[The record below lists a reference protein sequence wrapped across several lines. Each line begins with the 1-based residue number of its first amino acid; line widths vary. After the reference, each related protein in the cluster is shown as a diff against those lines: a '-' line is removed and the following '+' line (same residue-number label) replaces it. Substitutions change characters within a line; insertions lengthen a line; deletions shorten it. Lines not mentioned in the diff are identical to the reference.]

1 MANEPGTEPTKVT
14 GQVLQ
19 RLRKLAERDINSG
32 PLDGFRGVVINPHL
46 ALELVEALERAG
58 AVLPQQV
65 DLENVDAGALYRAAE
80 KAHTESWG
88 TDFMWKS
95 NESYR
100 ESAQEQ
106 FRESMKDGLLSAHEY
121 LSELPAPPPG
131 LLDLELIQEIAEELE
146 SHHIDHEGL
155 GISYAEAA
163 ALAVIRYAE
172 GRK

>member
-19 RLRKLAERDINSG
+19 RLRELAEQDISAG
-32 PLDGFRGVVINPHL
+32 PLDGFRGLVIDPHL
-46 ALELVEALERAG
+46 VLDLVAAIERAG

-65 DLENVDAGALYRAAE
+65 DLENLDAGALYRATE
-80 KAHTESWG
+80 KAQTGGW
-88 TDFMWKS
+88 FPRPMWS
-95 NESYR
+95 RSGDYW
-100 ESAQEQ
+100 ESAQQE
-106 FRESMKDGLLSAHEY
+106 FRESMKDGLLSVHEY

-131 LLDLELIQEIAEELE
+131 LLDLELIQEIADELE
-146 SHHIDHEGL
+146 SHHVDHEGL

>member
-19 RLRKLAERDINSG
+19 RLRELAEQDINSG
-32 PLDGFRGVVINPHL
+32 PLGGLRGVVINPHL
-46 ALELVEALERAG
+46 ALELVAVIERAG

-65 DLENVDAGALYRAAE
+65 DLENLDAGALYRATE
-80 KAHTESWG
+80 KAQTGGW
-88 TDFMWKS
+88 FPLPMWS
-95 NESYR
+95 RSGGFWDQ
-100 ESAQEQ
+100 AQQE
-106 FRESMKDGLLSAHEY
+106 FRESMKDGLLSVHEY

-131 LLDLELIQEIAEELE
+131 LLDLERIQEIADELD

-172 GRK
+172 GQK

>member
-19 RLRKLAERDINSG
+19 RLRELAEQDISAG
-32 PLDGFRGVVINPHL
+32 PLDGFRGLVINPHL
-46 ALELVEALERAG
+46 VLDLVAAIERAG
-58 AVLPQQV
+58 SVLPQQV

-80 KAHTESWG
+80 KAHTEGWG

-100 ESAQEQ
+100 ESAQQQ
-106 FRESMKDGLLSAHEY
+106 FQESMKDGLLSAHEY
-121 LSELPAPPPG
+121 LSELPSPPPG
-131 LLDLELIQEIAEELE
+131 LLDLERIQEIADELE
-146 SHHIDHEGL
+146 SHHVDHEGL

-172 GRK
+172 GQK

>member
-19 RLRKLAERDINSG
+19 RLRELAEQDISAG
-32 PLDGFRGVVINPHL
+32 PLERRRGLVINPHL
-46 ALELVEALERAG
+46 VLELVAVIERAG

-65 DLENVDAGALYRAAE
+65 DLENVDAGALYRATE
-80 KAHTESWG
+80 KAQTGGW
-88 TDFMWKS
+88 FPRPMWS
-95 NESYR
+95 RSGDYWER
-100 ESAQEQ
+100 AQQE
-106 FRESMKDGLLSAHEY
+106 FRESMKGGLISVHEY
-121 LSELPAPPPG
+121 LSELPSPPPG
-131 LLDLELIQEIAEELE
+131 LLDLERIQDIAQELE
-146 SHHIDHEGL
+146 SHHIDYEGL

>member
-19 RLRKLAERDINSG
+19 RLRKLAERDINTG
-32 PLDGFRGVVINPHL
+32 PLGGLRGVVINPHL
-46 ALELVEALERAG
+46 ALELVAVIERDG
-58 AVLPQQV
+58 SVLPQQV
-65 DLENVDAGALYRAAE
+65 DLENVDAGALYLATMRS
-80 KAHTESWG
+80 HTESG
-88 TDFMWKS
+88 VTDLMWNRS
-95 NESYR
+95 ESYR
-100 ESAQEQ
+100 ESAQQQ

-121 LSELPAPPPG
+121 LSELPSPPPG
-131 LLDLELIQEIAEELE
+131 LLDLERIQEIADELE
-146 SHHIDHEGL
+146 SHHVDHEGL